1 MLHLQVPAAFAGAY
15 FGAAEP
21 QHDPLNHN
29 RRNFSMPSR
38 HASCEWPEGKLTC
51 RVLEAG
57 ARLQVLRVA
66 TRLEKFTNWGS
77 CPTGQSTRGLVP
89 AWLAA
94 TRSPVVPSHI
104 CHPDAATVARARE
117 ITSQE
122 VHRAPNLQ
130 NIGYCAPTPRHT
142 VDATTRTKER
152 ASTVPSP
159 TKYMAHNTRIFC
171 MYI

>member
-1 MLHLQVPAAFAGAY
+1 MLQVPAAFAGAY

-21 QHDPLNHN
+21 QQHAQYHN
-29 RRNFSMPSR
+29 KRNFSMPSP

-77 CPTGQSTRGLVP
+77 CPEGQSTRGLVP

-94 TRSPVVPSHI
+94 TRRPVVPSHI
-104 CHPDAATVARARE
+104 CHPDAATAARARE
-117 ITSQE
+117 IISQE
-122 VHRAPNLQ
+122 VYRAPNLQ
-130 NIGYCAPTPRHT
+130 NLGFCAPTSRRT
-142 VDATTRTKER
+142 VDATTRTNAK

-159 TKYMAHNTRIFC
+159 YKI
-171 MYI
+171 